1 MFYSEIVVSRLI
13 LKVVLDVPDLFKVIS
28 IKIIS
33 SIFTICLK
41 IMLTPPPNYQMM
53 ALEIKD
59 ELLIPELSLNLTA
72 LQICSMKKEEIV

>member
-1 MFYSEIVVSRLI
+1 
-13 LKVVLDVPDLFKVIS
+13 
-28 IKIIS
+28 
-33 SIFTICLK
+33 
-41 IMLTPPPNYQMM
+41 MLTPPQNYQMM